1 MRKSARRSSHRRLL
15 SRVVAHEFRLSSNRF
30 RARISGRGYMVD
42 FISYVRD
49 HYETLPERFAILDLV
64 GGVQRP
70 LASRI
75 GDD

>member
-1 MRKSARRSSHRRLL
+1 
-15 SRVVAHEFRLSSNRF
+15 
-30 RARISGRGYMVD
+30 MVD